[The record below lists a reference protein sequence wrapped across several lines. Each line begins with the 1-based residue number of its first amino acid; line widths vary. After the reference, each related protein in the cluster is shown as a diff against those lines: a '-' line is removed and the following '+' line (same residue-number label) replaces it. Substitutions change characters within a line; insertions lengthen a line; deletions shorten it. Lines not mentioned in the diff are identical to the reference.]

1 MARKLVSLAQYE
13 MQAAANKGGAK
24 EMYNNSGWSVG
35 NNAARST
42 GQRAAAGSSGK
53 RTGGASAG
61 TAQSAGGTAQS
72 QLLELY
78 SAQQA
83 ALRAA
88 LRAARRAA
96 YESTVADQQRQYQQN
111 LSRVNAAADQA
122 LREAYLNKM
131 ESLKGLNQALTAQG
145 LSGGA
150 SETALAGLYNN
161 YGSARSQIE
170 AQRLEQ
176 QGNLQSTLQSNLA
189 AAYNTMKTGE
199 ISDLKS
205 FAGDLARFYASNA
218 GKAVSTGQGGE
229 GASAIWYALA
239 RRALGTGADSDE
251 VQRQLS
257 GAGADR
263 QMVEQIMALLSNG

>member
-1 MARKLVSLAQYE
+1 M
-13 MQAAANKGGAK
+13 
-24 EMYNNSGWSVG
+24 
-35 NNAARST
+35 
-42 GQRAAAGSSGK
+42 
-53 RTGGASAG
+53 
-61 TAQSAGGTAQS
+61 
-72 QLLELY
+72 
-78 SAQQA
+78 
-83 ALRAA
+83 
-88 LRAARRAA
+88 
-96 YESTVADQQRQYQQN
+96 ADQQRQYQQN

-263 QMVEQIMALLSNG
+263 QMVEQIMALLSDG

>member
-35 NNAARST
+35 NNAARRT

-53 RTGGASAG
+53 HTGGASAR

-88 LRAARRAA
+88 RRAA
-96 YESTVADQQRQYQQN
+96 YETTVADQQRQYQQN

-145 LSGGA
+145 FSGGA

-176 QGNLQSTLQSNLA
+176 QGNLLLIRYEGDGFLYNMVRIIAGTLIEVGS
-189 AAYNTMKTGE
+189 G
-199 ISDLKS
+199 
-205 FAGDLARFYASNA
+205 R
-218 GKAVSTGQGGE
+218 
-229 GASAIWYALA
+229 
-239 RRALGTGADSDE
+239 RRAEEMPDILASLDRG
-251 VQRQLS
+251 R
-257 GAGADR
+257 AGFTAPP
-263 QMVEQIMALLSNG
+263 QGLFLWNVEY

>member
-35 NNAARST
+35 NNAARRT

-53 RTGGASAG
+53 RTGGASAR
-61 TAQSAGGTAQS
+61 TAQSDEG
-72 QLLELY
+72 
-78 SAQQA
+78 
-83 ALRAA
+83 
-88 LRAARRAA
+88 
-96 YESTVADQQRQYQQN
+96 YQT
-111 LSRVNAAADQA
+111 RVNAAADQA

-176 QGNLQSTLQSNLA
+176 QCNLQSTLQSNLA

-263 QMVEQIMALLSNG
+263 QMVEQIMALLSDG

>member
-42 GQRAAAGSSGK
+42 GQGAAAASSGK
-53 RTGGASAG
+53 RTAAGAGS
-61 TAQSAGGTAQS
+61 TAQS

-78 SAQQA
+78 SAQQ
-83 ALRAA
+83 AA

-111 LSRVNAAADQA
+111 LGRVNAAADQA
-122 LREAYLNKM
+122 LREAYLNRM

-161 YGSARSQIE
+161 YGNARSQIE

-176 QGNLQSTLQSNLA
+176 QGNLHSTLQSNLA

-205 FAGDLARFYASNA
+205 FASDLARFYATNA

-257 GAGADR
+257 GAGADQ
-263 QMVEQIMALLSNG
+263 QMVEQIMALLSDG

>member
-13 MQAAANKGGAK
+13 MQAAAHKGGAK

-35 NNAARST
+35 HNAARST
-42 GQRAAAGSSGK
+42 GQGAAAASSGK
-53 RTGGASAG
+53 RTAGASAG
-61 TAQSAGGTAQS
+61 TAAGAGSTAQS

-78 SAQQA
+78 SAQQ
-83 ALRAA
+83 AA

-96 YESTVADQQRQYQQN
+96 YESTVADQQRQYQLN
-111 LSRVNAAADQA
+111 LGRVNAAADQA

-263 QMVEQIMALLSNG
+263 QMVEQIMALLSDG

>member
-1 MARKLVSLAQYE
+1 

-53 RTGGASAG
+53 RTGGASAR

-78 SAQQA
+78 SAQQ
-83 ALRAA
+83 AA

-122 LREAYLNKM
+122 LREA
-131 ESLKGLNQALTAQG
+131 
-145 LSGGA
+145 
-150 SETALAGLYNN
+150 
-161 YGSARSQIE
+161 
-170 AQRLEQ
+170 
-176 QGNLQSTLQSNLA
+176 
-189 AAYNTMKTGE
+189 
-199 ISDLKS
+199 
-205 FAGDLARFYASNA
+205 
-218 GKAVSTGQGGE
+218 
-229 GASAIWYALA
+229 
-239 RRALGTGADSDE
+239 
-251 VQRQLS
+251 
-257 GAGADR
+257 
-263 QMVEQIMALLSNG
+263 

>member
-1 MARKLVSLAQYE
+1 M
-13 MQAAANKGGAK
+13 
-24 EMYNNSGWSVG
+24 
-35 NNAARST
+35 
-42 GQRAAAGSSGK
+42 
-53 RTGGASAG
+53 
-61 TAQSAGGTAQS
+61 
-72 QLLELY
+72 
-78 SAQQA
+78 
-83 ALRAA
+83 
-88 LRAARRAA
+88 
-96 YESTVADQQRQYQQN
+96 ADQQRQYQLN
-111 LSRVNAAADQA
+111 LGRVNAAADQA

-161 YGSARSQIE
+161 YGNARSQIE

-176 QGNLQSTLQSNLA
+176 QGNLQSTLQANLA
-189 AAYNTMKTGE
+189 AAYTTMKTGE

-205 FAGDLARFYASNA
+205 FASDLARFYASNA
-218 GKAVSTGQGGE
+218 GKTVSTGQGGE
-229 GASAIWYALA
+229 GASAIRYALA

-263 QMVEQIMALLSNG
+263 QMVEQIMALLSDG

>member
-78 SAQQA
+78 SAQQ
-83 ALRAA
+83 AA

-257 GAGADR
+257 GVGADR
-263 QMVEQIMALLSNG
+263 QMVEQIMALLSDG

>member
-13 MQAAANKGGAK
+13 MQAAASKGGAR

-35 NNAARST
+35 NNAAKPT
-42 GQRAAAGSSGK
+42 GQGAAAASSGR
-53 RTGGASAG
+53 RTAGASAG
-61 TAQSAGGTAQS
+61 TGSTAQS

-78 SAQQA
+78 SAQQ
-83 ALRAA
+83 AA

-111 LSRVNAAADQA
+111 LGRVNAAADQA
-122 LREAYLNKM
+122 LREAYLNRM

-161 YGSARSQIE
+161 YGNARSQIE

-205 FAGDLARFYASNA
+205 FASDLARFYASNA

-263 QMVEQIMALLSNG
+263 QMVEQIMALLSDG